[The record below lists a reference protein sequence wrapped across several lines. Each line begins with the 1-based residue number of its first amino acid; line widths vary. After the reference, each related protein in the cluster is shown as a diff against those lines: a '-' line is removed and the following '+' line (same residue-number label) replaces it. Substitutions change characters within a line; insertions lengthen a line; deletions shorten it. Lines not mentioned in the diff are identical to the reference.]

1 MKEVDVKSL
10 QVNPFTLFGEDC
22 MALAAGTKETG
33 YNAMTVAWG
42 HLGSVWERENHQNR
56 LSTAI
61 CYVRPSRYT
70 KTFLDREEYF
80 TLSHFAPEQKKALG
94 YLGSHSGRNEDKIEK
109 SGLTPVFADGTIY
122 FAEADMVFI
131 CRRLYQ
137 STLLKRG
144 FSDKEL
150 IDFNYPERDFHEMYV
165 GEIFKVL
172 VKDNR

>member
-1 MKEVDVKSL
+1 MPQSSIDLMTGRMDSPSSL
-10 QVNPFTLFGEDC
+10 R
-22 MALAAGTKETG
+22 A
-33 YNAMTVAWG
+33 Y
-42 HLGSVWERENHQNR
+42 
-56 LSTAI
+56 
-61 CYVRPSRYT
+61 
-70 KTFLDREEYF
+70 
-80 TLSHFAPEQKKALG
+80 
-94 YLGSHSGRNEDKIEK
+94 HSGRNGDKIEK

-137 STLLKRG
+137 STLLERG

-165 GEIFKVL
+165 GEILKVL

>member
-1 MKEVDVKSL
+1 MMKEV
-10 QVNPFTLFGEDC
+10 
-22 MALAAGTKETG
+22 
-33 YNAMTVAWG
+33 
-42 HLGSVWERENHQNR
+42 
-56 LSTAI
+56 
-61 CYVRPSRYT
+61 
-70 KTFLDREEYF
+70 
-80 TLSHFAPEQKKALG
+80 
-94 YLGSHSGRNEDKIEK
+94 
-109 SGLTPVFADGTIY
+109 
-122 FAEADMVFI
+122 DMVFI

>member
-1 MKEVDVKSL
+1 MMKEVDVKSL
-10 QVNPFTLFGEDC
+10 QVNP
-22 MALAAGTKETG
+22 
-33 YNAMTVAWG
+33 
-42 HLGSVWERENHQNR
+42 
-56 LSTAI
+56 
-61 CYVRPSRYT
+61 
-70 KTFLDREEYF
+70 F

-94 YLGSHSGRNEDKIEK
+94 YLGSHSGRNGDKIEK